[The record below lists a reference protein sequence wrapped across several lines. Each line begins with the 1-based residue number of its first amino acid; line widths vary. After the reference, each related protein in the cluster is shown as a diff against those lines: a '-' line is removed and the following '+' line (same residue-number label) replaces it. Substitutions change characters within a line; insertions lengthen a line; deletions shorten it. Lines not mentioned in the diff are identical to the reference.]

1 MQIPSAPGHIET
13 IPVLPSRTLVAGLNG
28 PATFEGARAE
38 VTFEA
43 VYDAHVDFVWRSARR
58 LGVGE
63 SAADDVVQKTFLVVH
78 RRLHEF
84 EKRSSIKT
92 WIFSILLRIVREHR
106 RLLRRKSPHWFHEP
120 SDPDVVPDGAPASN
134 PQEAVLR
141 AEASRTIDHLLES
154 LHEDKR
160 VVFVLAELEEMSA
173 EEISQA
179 TGLGRS
185 VVYSR
190 LRAARAEFERAAAR
204 MREKMRWEER
214 KR

>member
-1 MQIPSAPGHIET
+1 MS
-13 IPVLPSRTLVAGLNG
+13 PVVPTRILLAGLDG
-28 PATFEGARAE
+28 PAPYEGTRPE
-38 VTFEA
+38 VTFDE
-43 VYDAHVDFVWRSARR
+43 VYDAHVDFVWRSVRR

-63 SAADDVVQKTFLVVH
+63 SACDDVVQKTFLVVH
-78 RRLHEF
+78 RRLGEF
-84 EKRSSIKT
+84 ERRSSIKT

-106 RLLRRKSPHWFHEP
+106 RLLRRKSPHLFHEP
-120 SDPDVVPDGAPASN
+120 ADPEVVPDQATASN

-141 AEASRTIDHLLES
+141 AEASRTIDLLLES
-154 LHEDKR
+154 LDEDKR

-179 TGLGRS
+179 TGLERS

-190 LRAARAEFERAAAR
+190 LRAARIDFERAAAR
-204 MREKMRWEER
+204 MRQRMRREDGR